1 MKAPIWSGL
10 FAAVAMIVS
19 ACSPS
24 NTSVDPA
31 KPLFVEAVDYADF
44 TPAEGCDADVEGAT
58 YRACID
64 PNALSAAA
72 VQSAQE
78 ADNPLMVVWG
88 FEECPYCKKFAQ
100 DEMDPENPRTIQDF
114 VTNTL
119 SEKQRESLADKGADF
134 QISVL
139 HLHVRAPAGAEL
151 AERLGV
157 TDIARERGWH
167 RGWSPFVSFTRPGSD
182 SFVAQTQF
190 EQGEKP
196 CNYVDDFAISL
207 QQLGYIP
214 EDASKERPMCAAA

>member
-1 MKAPIWSGL
+1 MTSRVFTGLL
-10 FAAVAMIVS
+10 FAAALIVP

-24 NTSVDPA
+24 TSSVDSNA
-31 KPLFVEAVDYADF
+31 PLFVKAVDYADF
-44 TPAEGCDADVEGAT
+44 TPEAGCTSDEPDAT
-58 YRACID
+58 YRACLD
-64 PNALSAAA
+64 PDELYAAA
-72 VQSAQE
+72 VQSAQD

-88 FEECPYCKKFAQ
+88 FEECPYCMKFEA
-100 DEMDPENPRTIQDF
+100 EELNPESPRSIQDF

-119 SEKQRESLADKGADF
+119 SDSQRESLPNEGSDF

-139 HLHVRAPAGAEL
+139 HVHVRAPAGAAL

-167 RGWSPFVSFTRPGSD
+167 RVWSPFVSFTRPGSD
-182 SFVAQTQF
+182 TFVAQTQF

-214 EDASKERPMCAAA
+214 EDASREREMCAAA